1 MNSFLESPEFQ
12 ADLHAACRRAFN
24 RFRHGQSTYQSVDD
38 LQQDVLVKFIR
49 WLPRYKGS
57 PKCGPIL
64 LIIAKNLLIDAK
76 KRDKAARHSVDWE
89 NVELDSLKGAS
100 GKELE
105 AQILWREC
113 MSELTEKERHI
124 VEECWVKGR
133 TSRDVA
139 EEQGVSAPTVI
150 DHLKKAIAKLEK
162 CVKR

>member
-1 MNSFLESPEFQ
+1 MNSFLESREFQ
-12 ADLHAACRRAFN
+12 DALQAACRRAWN
-24 RFRHGQSTYQSVDD
+24 RLGYGQSTYQSVDD
-38 LQQDVLVKFIR
+38 LQQTVLVKFIR

-64 LIIAKNLLIDAK
+64 LIIAKNLLIDAG
-76 KRDKAARHSVDWE
+76 RHDKPARHSVDWE
-89 NVELDSLKGAS
+89 TVDLDSLKGAS

-105 AQILWREC
+105 AAILWREC
-113 MSELTEKERHI
+113 MNELTPEERHI

-139 EEQGVSAPTVI
+139 AELGVTAPTVI
-150 DHLKKAIAKLEK
+150 ARLKKAIAKLEE